1 MGKPI
6 AEAEWDIVRHSRPP
20 GTCISFLM
28 VRGIGWIAHTCSTGC
43 NVSLAC
49 AQDDVAGC
57 YEYYADLAEKLDARQ
72 NEPIEVPME
81 EFKTCLRREPLG
93 VVGLISAWN

>member
-6 AEAEWDIVRHSRPP
+6 AEAEWDIVRHPCSTPCNLSPP
-20 GTCISFLM
+20 GEPLAAGPHS
-28 VRGIGWIAHTCSTGC
+28 WDIA
-43 NVSLAC
+43 SLC

-57 YEYYADLAEKLDARQ
+57 YEYYADLAEKLDSRQ
-72 NEPIEVPME
+72 DEPIEVPME